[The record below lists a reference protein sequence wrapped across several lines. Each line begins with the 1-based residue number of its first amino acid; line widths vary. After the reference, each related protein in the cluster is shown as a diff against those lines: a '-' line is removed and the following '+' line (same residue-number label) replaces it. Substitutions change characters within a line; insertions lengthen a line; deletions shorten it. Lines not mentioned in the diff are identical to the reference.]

1 MATFNFDKEVFN
13 VKNCEAYP
21 SSNAQNGGQ
30 INSEDNIRWIML
42 RLTKRSFTLSEQDFK
57 IYYEG
62 NSSPS
67 VLCISPGKANIDGY
81 CFNCK
86 EITYIDLN
94 EFFDESS
101 LGELLSI
108 IQVSQ
113 SVTLY
118 VKFKKCTDSADHL
131 LAYEEDV
138 INHTISKFLGFRLV
152 LTTEVPASDELY
164 LGTIKVKAKNASLYI
179 DEIRSNKYK
188 CMFINAS
195 SIYADEDELGNQD
208 RTLYNLIKYI
218 VSQSFSSGMGDLIL
232 YGNESNYRRDKD
244 NNYIGTTNIL
254 ISNPNKRDDPQ
265 RASEHYLRL
274 YYDAYDRKGG
284 LALVDQLHKVANTT
298 TVTNSYDIFTFD
310 FSDTS
315 TPTMKIHINSFTI
328 GDNGITL
335 DNGNVGIA
343 NNLTVGGSYFS
354 NGGNINLT
362 SGNITVTNGE
372 VRAAKVYGAVWS

>member
-1 MATFNFDKEVFN
+1 MTTFNFDKEVFN

-81 CFNCK
+81 CFSCK

-152 LTTEVPASDELY
+152 LTTEVPAADELY

-179 DEIRSNKYK
+179 DEVRSNKYK

-195 SIYADEDELGNQD
+195 SIYADEDALGKQD

-218 VSQSFSSGMGDLIL
+218 VNQSFNSGVGDLIL
-232 YGNESNYRRDKD
+232 YGNENTMD
-244 NNYIGTTNIL
+244 GTTNIFL
-254 ISNPNKRDDPQ
+254 SNINKRDNPQ
-265 RASEHYLRL
+265 RADECFLRL
-274 YYDAYDRKGG
+274 YYNAKLNKGG
-284 LALVDQLHKVANTT
+284 LALVDQLNKLSNTT
-298 TVTNSYDIFTFD
+298 ITNSYDIFTFD

-328 GDNGITL
+328 GDDGIIL
-335 DNGNVGIA
+335 NNGNVDIA
-343 NNLTVGGSYFS
+343 GNLTVGGSYFS
-354 NGGNINLT
+354 KGGNINLT

-372 VRAAKVYGAVWS
+372 VRATKVYGAVWS

>member
-13 VKNCEAYP
+13 VKDCDAYP

-62 NSSPS
+62 NSNPS

-179 DEIRSNKYK
+179 DEVRSNKYK

-218 VSQSFSSGMGDLIL
+218 VSQSFNSGVGDLVL
-232 YGNESNYRRDKD
+232 YGNENNRD
-244 NNYIGTTNIL
+244 GTTNIFL
-254 ISNPNKRDDPQ
+254 SNTHKRDDPQ
-265 RASEHYLRL
+265 RAAEYYLRL
-274 YYDAYDRKGG
+274 YYNAETSKGG
-284 LALVDQLHKVANTT
+284 LALVDQFNKLSNPTI
-298 TVTNSYDIFTFD
+298 TNSYDIFTFD
-310 FSDTS
+310 FSNTS

-343 NNLTVGGSYFS
+343 GNLTVGGSYFS
-354 NGGNINLT
+354 DGGNINLT

>member
-13 VKNCEAYP
+13 VKDCDAYP

-86 EITYIDLN
+86 DITYIDLN

-152 LTTEVPASDELY
+152 FTTEVPASDELY

-179 DEIRSNKYK
+179 DEVRSNKYK

-218 VSQSFSSGMGDLIL
+218 VSQSFNSGVGDLVL
-232 YGNESNYRRDKD
+232 YGNENTRD
-244 NNYIGTTNIL
+244 GTTNIFL
-254 ISNPNKRDDPQ
+254 SNINKRDNPQ
-265 RASEHYLRL
+265 RADEYYLRL
-274 YYDAYDRKGG
+274 YYNAATRKGG
-284 LALVDQLHKVANTT
+284 LALVDQLNKLSNTT
-298 TVTNSYDIFTFD
+298 ITNSYDIFTFD
-310 FSDTS
+310 FSNTS

-335 DNGNVGIA
+335 DKGNVGIA
-343 NNLTVGGSYFS
+343 GNLTVGGSYFS
-354 NGGNINLT
+354 DGGNINLT
-362 SGNITVTNGE
+362 SGNITVLNGE
-372 VRAAKVYGAVWS
+372 VRASKVYGAVWS